1 MKITWI
7 GNHEEGLEAFRQT
20 AGNNGIDAFITLSDA
35 AFAKRSAGSR
45 DYLDICREYGI
56 PVHPVDTIKDEHAR
70 RLIESHCPDL
80 LVVFGWSEILPP
92 EILAIP
98 TIGTVGTHA
107 SLLPHNRGSAPVN
120 WALIHGETQTGN
132 TMMWLS
138 AEVDAGAIV
147 DQVAFPI
154 SIFDTCKTLYAQVAK
169 SNATMLASLLE
180 SLARGIKP
188 VLPIPNVSS
197 EPILPRRRPKD
208 GLLDWNQTAK
218 AVYDFV
224 RALAKPYPGAFSF
237 LDGKKYVIWEAAVLP
252 LATPQGAI
260 PGQILGTSYG
270 FAEGGVGICVATR
283 DLILLITS
291 LMDENGGEWAG
302 PSLYSLNLKG
312 VFSNG

>member
-20 AGNNGIDAFITLSDA
+20 AETNGIDAFITLSDA
-35 AFAKRSAGSR
+35 SFAKRSAGSR
-45 DYLDICREYGI
+45 KYLDVCATHSI

-70 RLIESHCPDL
+70 DLVLSYHPDL
-80 LVVFGWSEILPP
+80 LVVLGWSEILPP
-92 EILAIP
+92 DLLAIP

-120 WALIHGETQTGN
+120 WALIRGETQTGN

-138 AEVDAGAIV
+138 ADVDAGAIV

-154 SIFDTCKTLYAQVAK
+154 SLFDTCKTLYDQVART
-169 SNATMLASLLE
+169 NASMLASLLA
-180 SLARGIKP
+180 SLSKGIKP

-208 GLLDWNQTAK
+208 GLLDWNQSAK
-218 AVYDFV
+218 SVYDFV

-237 LDGKKYVIWEAAVLP
+237 LDGKKYVIWQASVLP
-252 LATPQGAI
+252 LPPPTGVS
-260 PGQILGTSYG
+260 PGTILGTSYG
-270 FAEGGVGICVATR
+270 FVENGVGICVAAR
-283 DLILLITS
+283 DGVLHVSL
-291 LMDENGGEWAG
+291 LMDESGKEWSGAD
-302 PSLYSLNLKG
+302 LYALNLEG
-312 VFSNG
+312 AFSNA